1 MQDNILQVSMYLSII
16 VGLILCGAYL
26 LKKMKTV
33 GFQTQGPIKI
43 VASLSLGLKE
53 KLVLIQIGDKQQ
65 ILLGVSPEKIEKIQS
80 FDEAIVRSDKADL
93 DTFQDKLKEI
103 MTQTPN

>member
-1 MQDNILQVSMYLSII
+1 MQDSIVQVSMYLSII

-26 LKKMKTV
+26 LKKMKAV
-33 GFQTQGPIKI
+33 GFQSQGPIKI

-53 KLVLIQIGDKQQ
+53 KLVLIQVGDKQQ

-80 FDEAIVRSDKADL
+80 FDEAVVTESEPELIV
-93 DTFQDKLKEI
+93 FQDKLKEM
-103 MTQTPN
+103 MTHNQD

>member
-1 MQDNILQVSMYLSII
+1 MQDNIVQVSMYLSVI
-16 VGLILCGAYL
+16 VGLILCGAFV

-53 KLVLIQIGDKQQ
+53 KLVLIQIGDTQQ

-80 FDEAIVRSDKADL
+80 FDEAIVKSGEVEQ
-93 DTFQDKLKEI
+93 DTFQDKLKEM
-103 MTQTPN
+103 MTHTQD

>member
-1 MQDNILQVSMYLSII
+1 MQDNIIQVSMYLSII

-33 GFQTQGPIKI
+33 GFQTQGPIRI

-80 FDEAIVRSDKADL
+80 FDEAIVRSDEADL

-103 MTQTPN
+103 MTQSPN

>member
-1 MQDNILQVSMYLSII
+1 MQDNIVQVSMYLSII

-26 LKKMKTV
+26 LKKMKSV

-53 KLVLIQIGDKQQ
+53 KLVLIQVGDKQQ

-80 FDEAIVRSDKADL
+80 FDEAIVMEGEADL
-93 DTFQDKLKEI
+93 DTFQNKLKE
-103 MTQTPN
+103 MMTPNQG